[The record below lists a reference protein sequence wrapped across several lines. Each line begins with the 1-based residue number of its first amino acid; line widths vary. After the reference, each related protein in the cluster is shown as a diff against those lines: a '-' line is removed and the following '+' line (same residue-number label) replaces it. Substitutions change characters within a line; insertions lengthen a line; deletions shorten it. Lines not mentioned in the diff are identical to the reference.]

1 MVGPPTGTVT
11 FLFALWLLTWVFE
24 DLEDLLDQ
32 GLAFL
37 GRQVPGMDGL
47 LVGLEVAEVRLLG
60 QVPVYEA
67 HDGINLLARETVA
80 TAC

>member
-11 FLFALWLLTWVFE
+11 FLFALWLLTGVFE

-47 LVGLEVAEVRLLG
+47 LVGLEVAEVRLLV